1 MSQCY
6 NASGTRTPLMSSFFS
21 YWPSL
26 FRSAAEAKQQLLVL
40 QEERQGHLQAA
51 VQRHDASW
59 NWNQNMWFHVVSETG
74 GLTVWPRKLGQLIWY
89 WFNLMSQV
97 RQHVFFSLVRLSM
110 ERLIPPFA
118 AKKYMMINGIAELP
132 CINVSQGYCQV
143 VDWNVEQIRYFHA
156 LGWSSLL
163 NVPAIHLKNLQ
174 PPRCRVKSEQS
185 RPANSVHV
193 RRSMVNGSHQI
204 FFISDGVSKVDLFQ
218 GCRKRSISGSIFWE
232 IFNHIWETWVSQLD
246 GWPIQ
251 GWYSSFSH
259 RLVYKPIYSRYTQIY
274 RDLSKPK
281 SNLSIITRWDRQM
294 FIYIYTITG

>member
-1 MSQCY
+1 M
-6 NASGTRTPLMSSFFS
+6 
-21 YWPSL
+21 
-26 FRSAAEAKQQLLVL
+26 
-40 QEERQGHLQAA
+40 
-51 VQRHDASW
+51 D
-59 NWNQNMWFHVVSETG
+59 
-74 GLTVWPRKLGQLIWY
+74 
-89 WFNLMSQV
+89 
-97 RQHVFFSLVRLSM
+97 
-110 ERLIPPFA
+110 RLIPPFA

-294 FIYIYTITG
+294 FIYIYNNWIAVIRRSIQSRHSYKPTSPPFGGPFPVVTNTEALAESRAAGVSAQVGNGFLRVCGWFTNGWFIGIICKKW